1 MKRAAYDLANF
12 PDERLFRQLAE
23 GIPLIVENAVSLDE
37 TAQRLHRQA
46 DFRASEIFRGFAEE
60 EAAKVLILIDL
71 VRCPRDW
78 KERTEIPKRFYGHV
92 AKRIYAMTCSYP
104 RIASFKE
111 LCELVE
117 TERRPYYLDGPNW
130 VDWIF
135 WNDIAAKREQNLYV
149 DYAQELSDEPGGYHW
164 IVPPAPLPWNKQY
177 ETPDCVKLNQALS
190 EAGAGSLD
198 GLAAIASIWRDFEP
212 EAATDREELCGLIAL
227 TLGRLGESGLN
238 SADESSKSFIVTHWP
253 FPLWPLTMKEPRK
266 EPGDLKTLREERA
279 RTIDWIKKTEA
290 QRSPPPAISR
300 SKVEALSE
308 AHAIWTR
315 KVGARGGGRSTSVG
329 GLRIRS
335 GADISKDFELPS
347 YKRLT
352 EMYGK
357 LPEDE
362 RAALLALAWF
372 AREVGV
378 ADWPQIYLRA
388 KDRVGPPDDRYDIGH
403 GSFWLAGLDRWEKSP
418 QPFEAGRW
426 NRGT

>member
-78 KERTEIPKRFYGHV
+78 KKRTEISKRFYGHV

-104 RIASFKE
+104 SIASFKE
-111 LCELVE
+111 FCKLVE
-117 TERRPYYLDGPNW
+117 TECLPYYLDGPNR

-149 DYAQELSDEPGGYHW
+149 DYAQELNDEPGDYHW
-164 IVPPAPLPWNKQY
+164 IVPPAPLPWNRQY
-177 ETPDCVKLNQALS
+177 ETPDCVKLSQALS
-190 EAGAGSLD
+190 EAGAGSVD

-212 EAATDREELCGLIAL
+212 EAPPDREELYDLITL
-227 TLGRLGESGLN
+227 TLDRLGEGELN
-238 SADESSKSFIVTHWP
+238 STDESSKSFIVTHWP

-279 RTIDWIKKTEA
+279 RTIEWIKETEA
-290 QRSPPPAISR
+290 QRSPPPVIPR

-308 AHAIWTR
+308 AYAAWTR
-315 KVGARGGGRSTSVG
+315 EVDAGGGGRSTSVG

-347 YKRLT
+347 YKRLQ
-352 EMYGK
+352 EMYRK
-357 LPEDE
+357 LTEEE
-362 RAALLALAWF
+362 RASLLALAWF
-372 AREVGV
+372 TRDAV
-378 ADWPQIYLRA
+378 ADWPRVYAQA
-388 KDRVGPPDDRYDIGH
+388 KKRVGPPDDGYDIGL
-403 GSFWLAGLDRWEKSP
+403 GGDWLAGLDRWEKSP

-426 NRGT
+426 NRDT